1 LCDGNSGSIRAY
13 LFNYQQKGTA
23 MTERPAY
30 SDRRVIDRH
39 LFVPHYL
46 AVLANSLTW
55 SQSLFYREK
64 YGIGVNEVRIVTV
77 LAHSPGLSAR
87 GLTEVLVMNKAI
99 VSKSLAMLVE
109 KGLIEE
115 DQSVRPRP
123 YFLAPSGVELN
134 SRIVRVAL
142 ERERRLLN
150 GFTANDKTILLGYL
164 ARMFHNLDTTIDP
177 SQMAA
182 DARDDPDD
190 A

>member
-1 LCDGNSGSIRAY
+1 
-13 LFNYQQKGTA
+13 

-77 LAHSPGLSAR
+77 LAHSPGLTAR
-87 GLTEVLVMNKAI
+87 GLSEALVMNKAI
-99 VSKSLAMLVE
+99 VSKSLAMLAE
-109 KGLIEE
+109 RSLIEE
-115 DQSVRPRP
+115 DQASRPRP
-123 YFLAPSGVELN
+123 YFLTESGVELN

-142 ERERRLLN
+142 ERERRLLD
-150 GFTANDKTILLGYL
+150 GFTPNDKTIVLGYL
-164 ARMFHNLDTTIDP
+164 ARMYHNLATTIDP
-177 SQMAA
+177 SLMAA
-182 DARDDPDD
+182 DARSDADD